1 MGASVAPPCGGDET
15 DGRQAPAA
23 NAPCRRR
30 PPVFF
35 GVPMENFLPDDGA
48 PGNAAIA
55 ADPFSTDGAGCP
67 GAICLD

>member
-1 MGASVAPPCGGDET
+1 M
-15 DGRQAPAA
+15 RLAA
-23 NAPCRRR
+23 GV

-35 GVPMENFLPDDGA
+35 GVPMESFLRDDGA